1 VTQDDPDAQED
12 GTPGSSL
19 PTGTLTFL
27 RSDIEGSMELVRAL
41 GPRYDE
47 LNEAHRAIVRA
58 AVDEHDGQVV
68 RTEGDAFFSV
78 FTDAAA
84 AARAAV
90 EMQRG
95 LAAHPWPD
103 GHPIRVR
110 VGLHAGTAY
119 RAGDD
124 YGGFEVNRAARVAS
138 MGWGG
143 QIVLSEPARALIED
157 GLPDGWSMR
166 DLGRYRLKGIAEPER
181 LHQLEAPGLPSAFPP
196 LRNPT
201 GGLERL
207 PARLTSLVGREAELE
222 ALTRLLSGTRLLTLT
237 GPGGTGKTTLALELA
252 RREAAAFDDGARF
265 VDLQSVRE
273 AEAVRAEVAHAL
285 GLLDGPTGRAADRLA
300 AYLAERQLLI
310 VIDNFEQ
317 VMEAAGVI
325 PELLR
330 ASPRS
335 SLIVTSRIPLRLSAE
350 QEYAVRP
357 LALESVPGDG
367 MPEAMRL
374 FLERARRVRPD
385 LVVGDV
391 DEAAIRDICR
401 LVDGLPLAIELCAAR
416 AGALPVR
423 LIHDRL
429 SAHLPLPGSGPR
441 DLPARQRTI
450 EDTVAW
456 SHELLSAAH
465 QRLLARLAVFEE
477 TFDLEQAEQVCGP
490 TVELGVDVLDGLVT
504 LVEQSLLT
512 RVDDQVGGVRFR
524 MLETIRNWAMSRLEA
539 SGEAATLRD
548 RHAASF
554 AALVDRAAPHL
565 PGSQQAYW
573 ADRLGAD
580 DANLRTATRHAI
592 DSGAVEVALRSVAGL
607 WRYWL
612 QTGRLAEGR
621 ELVAAA
627 LALPGSEAPT
637 RMRVRALDAAG
648 GVAYWSGEVARADA
662 IYEEELALAQQLGDV
677 EGEALAWLDL
687 YFTREFLGD
696 DQGAGKAREMAGSI
710 YRRLGDRVGL
720 ARVEMSWSIMAFARG
735 GVDPTMVEELEAM
748 ADRLDQEPDPWVRRE
763 APALR
768 ALVSWVRG
776 DVRVAARWLVTGVR
790 MSLLHRERGDA
801 ALATQFFVVAALP
814 LDLPEIGTI
823 VHGALQTALEQLGIR
838 PPASYVELSGSDPI
852 PVLRETLGRERFEAA
867 LERGR
872 RMSLEEAIDLI
883 DAAVGSL
890 GSPGP

>member
-1 VTQDDPDAQED
+1 MRDAA
-12 GTPGSSL
+12 GSSL

-27 RSDIEGSMELVRAL
+27 RSDIEGSMELVRTL

-47 LNEAHRAIVRA
+47 LNEVHRSIVRT
-58 AVDEHDGQVV
+58 AVDAHGGQVV
-68 RTEGDAFFSV
+68 RTEGDAFFAV
-78 FTDAAA
+78 FTEAGA

-90 EMQRG
+90 SLQEAM
-95 LAAHPWPD
+95 AAHPWPD
-103 GHPIRVR
+103 GHALRVR
-110 VGLHAGTAY
+110 VGLHAGAAY

-143 QIVLSEPARALIED
+143 QIVLSDPARALIID
-157 GLPDGWSMR
+157 SLPEGWSVR
-166 DLGRYRLKGIAEPER
+166 DLGRHRLKGVAVPER
-181 LHQLEAPGLPSAFPP
+181 LHQLQSPGLQADFPP
-196 LRNPT
+196 LRDPT
-201 GGLERL
+201 GGLEQL
-207 PARLTSLVGREAELE
+207 PARLTTLVGREVELE
-222 ALTRLLSGTRLLTLT
+222 TLARLRAGTRLLTLT

-252 RREAAAFDDGARF
+252 RREAAGFDDGARF

-273 AEAVRAEVAHAL
+273 AEAVRGEIAHAL
-285 GLLDGPTGRAADRLA
+285 GLLDGPTGRAAERLA
-300 AYLAERQLLI
+300 AYLAERQLLL

-317 VMEAAGVI
+317 VMEAAGVVN
-325 PELLR
+325 ELLR

-357 LALESVPGDG
+357 LALEPVAGDG
-367 MPEAMRL
+367 VPEAMRL

-423 LIHDRL
+423 LIQDRL
-429 SAHLPLPGSGPR
+429 SARLPLPGSGPR

-456 SHELLSAAH
+456 SHELLSPAH

-477 TFDLEQAEQVCGP
+477 TFDLEQAEQICGP
-490 TVELGVDVLDGLVT
+490 ASEPGIDVLDGLVT
-504 LVEQSLLT
+504 LVEQSLLL
-512 RVDDQVGGVRFR
+512 RVDDAVGGVRFR
-524 MLETIRNWAMSRLEA
+524 LLETIRNWAMSRLEA
-539 SGEAATLRD
+539 SGEADTLRD
-548 RHAASF
+548 RHAESF

-565 PGSQQAYW
+565 PGSQQAFW

-592 DSGAVEVALRSVAGL
+592 DSAMVEVALRLVAGL

-612 QTGRLAEGR
+612 QTGRLAEARG
-621 ELVAAA
+621 LVAAA
-627 LALPGSEAPT
+627 LALPGAEAPT
-637 RMRVRALDAAG
+637 TLRVRALDASG
-648 GVAYWSGEVARADA
+648 GVTYWSGDVAGADA
-662 IYEEELALAQQLGDV
+662 TYEEELALAQQLGDV

-696 DQGAGKAREMAGSI
+696 DDGAAKAREMAGSI
-710 YRRLGDRVGL
+710 YRRIGHRVGI

-735 GVDPTMVEELEAM
+735 GVDPTMLEELEAT
-748 ADRLDQEPDPWVRRE
+748 ADRLEQEPDPWVRRE
-763 APALR
+763 APTLR
-768 ALVSWVRG
+768 ALVSWIRG
-776 DVRVAARWLVTGVR
+776 DILVAARWLVHGVR
-790 MSLLHRERGDA
+790 MSLVQRERGDA
-801 ALATQFFVVAALP
+801 ALATQFFVVAAL
-814 LDLPEIGTI
+814 LLGQPETGAI

-852 PVLRETLGRERFEAA
+852 PVLLETLGKDRFDAA

-883 DAAVGSL
+883 DAAVGAL
-890 GSPGP
+890 EQPAT